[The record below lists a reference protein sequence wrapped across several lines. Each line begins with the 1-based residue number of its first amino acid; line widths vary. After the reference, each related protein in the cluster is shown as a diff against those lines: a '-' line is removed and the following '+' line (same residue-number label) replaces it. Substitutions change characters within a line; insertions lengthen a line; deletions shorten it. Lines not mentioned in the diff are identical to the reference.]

1 MRRYLPRGICSMRVL
16 HEDWVRR
23 SLVAALLLL
32 AGAAPAQALIGERAP
47 KATWLNPACCGEIT
61 LSGPEA
67 AGLTLIGFYAS
78 RPDLLQGDWS
88 YLDAIAARYAEDGVQ
103 VLLVTTARG
112 ADAARRAAG
121 CFAFVDE
128 AGLAEKE
135 WLGDIDAPQGRL
147 VAVDGDGVV
156 QFVGAPGCGVVDMLE
171 RQVAGAPDGCFEER
185 ARSWRAQLVEGYDDL
200 ASGPTITLLEPMV
213 ARAPR
218 DGLLSGLLYLTYAT
232 KANDAEAAR
241 ALQDQAIAAMA
252 DAPRALAAFADLA
265 LRGDPLRPELW
276 RALRA
281 PLQDAAAR
289 AADDPTVQ
297 LALLR
302 ALISDHDD
310 RAAGR
315 LAMTC
320 HKRVCATAEGCLDF
334 AMLLVRAETP
344 MVYGDLARG
353 AVARA
358 VELGGDARLI
368 AAAQYV
374 IALRCEEDRSG
385 ADAVLAGYLADR
397 GALYSHNNDAWS
409 FLTGL
414 ATAARFDWFAVGLVE
429 CLLVDEAAMD
439 YFELD
444 TAALAMFLVGRAE
457 EAVGLQEAA
466 LAQGGSLEA
475 AYRDRLARYKAYQAL
490 SLR

>member
-1 MRRYLPRGICSMRVL
+1 MRVL

-23 SLVAALLLL
+23 SLGAALLLL
-32 AGAAPAQALIGERAP
+32 AGAAPAQAVIGKPAP
-47 KATWLNPACCGEIT
+47 DATWLHPACSGTIA

-78 RPDLLQGDWS
+78 RPDLLDGDWS
-88 YLDAIAARYAEDGVQ
+88 YLDAIADRYADDGVQ
-103 VLLVTTARG
+103 VLLVTTADG
-112 ADAARRAAG
+112 AGAASRAAR
-121 CFAFVDE
+121 CLAFVDD
-128 AGLAEKE
+128 AGMAEQE
-135 WLGDIDAPQGRL
+135 WLGDVDAPHGRL

-171 RQVAGAPDGCFEER
+171 RQVSGAPDGCWEGR

-200 ASGPTITLLEPMV
+200 ASGPTIALLEPMV
-213 ARAPR
+213 ERAPR
-218 DGLLSGLLYLTYAT
+218 DGLLAGLLYLTYAT

-241 ALQDQAIAAMA
+241 ALRDGAIAAMA
-252 DAPRALAAFADLA
+252 DAPRALAVFADLA
-265 LRGDPLRPELW
+265 LRGDPLRPEVW

-289 AADDPTVQ
+289 AADDPAVQ

-302 ALISDHDD
+302 ALVSDRDD

-334 AMLLVRAETP
+334 AMLLAGAETP
-344 MVYGDLARG
+344 MVYNDLAGG

-358 VELGGDARLI
+358 VELGGDDRLV
-368 AAAQYV
+368 AAARYV
-374 IALRCEEDRSG
+374 VALRCAEDRSA
-385 ADAVLAGYLADR
+385 ADAALADYLAGQ
-397 GALYSHNNDAWS
+397 GELYGHNNDAWY

-414 ATAARFDWFAVGLVE
+414 ATAGRFDWFAVGLVE
-429 CLLVDEAAMD
+429 CLLVDQAAMD

-444 TAALAMFLVGRAE
+444 TAALAMFLVGRAG
-457 EAVGLQEAA
+457 EAVRLQEAA
-466 LAQGGSLEA
+466 LAQGGRLEA